1 MNSNVQKAF
10 YNSAF
15 NNLTLKFERQVYTL
29 SKQRLPIMFSTSQK
43 DKNEVLR

>member
-10 YNSAF
+10 CNSAF

-29 SKQRLPIMFSTSQK
+29 SKQRLPTTFSTSQE